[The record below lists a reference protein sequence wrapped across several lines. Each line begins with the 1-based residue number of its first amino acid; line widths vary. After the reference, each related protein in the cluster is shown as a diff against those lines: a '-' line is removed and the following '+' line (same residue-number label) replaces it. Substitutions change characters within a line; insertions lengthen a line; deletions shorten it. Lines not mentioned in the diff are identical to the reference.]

1 MYLNMPDDQN
11 AQIALAK
18 RILSLLDLTALS
30 ENCSE
35 KTIESLCEKAA
46 GPHGLVAAV
55 CVWPQHV
62 SLAKHILRS
71 VPVQVATVA
80 NFPAGGTNT
89 TRALDDVIEALDDGA
104 DEIDLVMPWRTF
116 LDGEPDFAREMI
128 ENVRD
133 KVQDGRVLKV
143 ILETGAFPDLEAIA
157 LASRLAIDAGA
168 DFLKTS
174 TGKIPVSAT
183 PDAVRTMLATILT
196 SGKFVGIKPSGG
208 IRTLDDA
215 RGYLD
220 LADNMMGPNW
230 AVPRTFRIGAS
241 SLHDALIATITGRP
255 EKPAAKSGY

>member
-1 MYLNMPDDQN
+1 MSDDN
-11 AQIALAK
+11 SIRIALA
-18 RILSLLDLTALS
+18 RRALALLDLTALS

-35 KTIESLCEKAA
+35 KAVETLCEKAS

-55 CVWPQHV
+55 CVWPQYI
-62 SLAKHILRS
+62 SLAKHLLRG
-71 VPVQVATVA
+71 VPVQVATVT
-80 NFPAGGTNT
+80 NFPAGGTNA
-89 TRALDDVIEALDDGA
+89 TRAIDDVLEALDDGA

-116 LDGEPDFAREMI
+116 LDGEPTFAREMI

-133 KVQDGRVLKV
+133 NVQDGRVLKV
-143 ILETGAFPDLEAIA
+143 ILETGAYPNAEAIA
-157 LASRLAIDAGA
+157 AASLLAIEAGA

-183 PDAVRTMLATILT
+183 PEAARTMLDTILA
-196 SGKFVGIKPSGG
+196 SGKFVGLKPSGG

-215 RGYLD
+215 AVYLD
-220 LADNMMGPNW
+220 IADKVMGPNW

-255 EKPAAKSGY
+255 EKPGATSGF